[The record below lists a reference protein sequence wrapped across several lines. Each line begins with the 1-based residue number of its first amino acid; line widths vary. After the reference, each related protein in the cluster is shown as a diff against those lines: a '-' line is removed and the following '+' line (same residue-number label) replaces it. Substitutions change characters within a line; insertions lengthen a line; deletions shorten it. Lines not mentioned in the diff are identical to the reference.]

1 MANISQLNMGISF
14 DGSDAD
20 AGMSKTGTEAENL
33 SKKVQKADST
43 LAKIGKTSYTE
54 ILSMGRLAMAVYN
67 TGKSYLGMVTAG
79 ENLRIKLATLTGS
92 WESGVSTMRTLQDTS
107 ANTGVGLMELSGGFE
122 ELTAAGIST
131 GRALD
136 VVKKAGGLD
145 GLFGGGGQGVAAIS
159 GAMAGLNESA
169 FATEEAFTNLRKR
182 GIDTTS
188 ALIAQAEAL
197 TGQAVTA
204 VEAMRMLRSGA
215 ILGGTGAN
223 IVENALNGPAAKEAA
238 QRFEASLDGQL
249 ARLSSG
255 VSELF
260 RDISS
265 SIFEALPVKEIIAG
279 LRGGIE
285 AVRDIVQEIVDLF
298 MPIID
303 PENRLAGLND
313 AFSGIRDIVYD
324 IAERFAKIGNDLKTT
339 FDVLFAQISA
349 EINKL
354 MARLEFGPVGLI
366 GGGAEGAINRA
377 LAGEDKLAQMKIKAA
392 LAAGEQRNQ
401 GVTNFF
407 GGIRANAQFE
417 DFMRD
422 FWEDSVGDPMVQAA
436 KNIEDMTKTAQ
447 QFNLSMRDSV
457 LTPMERFNETMAKI
471 TIQQT
476 QFLKIQDE
484 ELKTKN
490 INILNRQK
498 AGSIAD
504 FIGQNSIGTSYL
516 ADKAMR
522 GSREEFDSIMRQRFG
537 DQGMNIQERIAR
549 ALDQSAQIERE
560 QADLQ
565 KQLLQA
571 WERVPKPAGVGFM
584 PKGI

>member
-238 QRFEASLDGQL
+238 RRFEASLDGQL

-285 AVRDIVQEIVDLF
+285 AVRDIVQEIIDLF

-303 PENRLAGLND
+303 PQNRLSGLND
-313 AFSGIRDIVYD
+313 AFSGVRDIVYD

>member
-238 QRFEASLDGQL
+238 RRFEASLDGQL

-285 AVRDIVQEIVDLF
+285 AVRDIVQEIIDLF

-303 PENRLAGLND
+303 PQNRLSGLND
-313 AFSGIRDIVYD
+313 AFSGVRDIVYD

-377 LAGEDKLAQMKIKAA
+377 LAGEDRLAQMRIRAA
-392 LAAGEQRNQ
+392 QAAGEQRNQ

>member
-20 AGMSKTGTEAENL
+20 AGMSKTGTEAESL

-122 ELTAAGIST
+122 ELTQAGIST

-145 GLFGGGGQGVAAIS
+145 GLFGGNGQGVAAIA

-197 TGQAVTA
+197 AGQTVST

-238 QRFEASLDGQL
+238 RRFEATLDGQL
-249 ARLSSG
+249 NRLSMG
-255 VSELF
+255 VTELF
-260 RDISS
+260 RDVSS
-265 SIFEALPVKEIIAG
+265 EILTRDFVTEFIAG
-279 LRGGIE
+279 LRGGVE
-285 AVRDIVQEIVDLF
+285 AVRDIVQEIIDLF

-324 IAERFAKIGNDLKTT
+324 IAERFAKVGNDLKTT
-339 FDVLFAQISA
+339 FDVLFIQISA

-377 LAGEDKLAQMKIKAA
+377 LAGEDKTAQMKIKAA
-392 LAAGEQRNQ
+392 LAAGEKRNQ
-401 GVTNFF
+401 GVNNFF
-407 GGIRANAQFE
+407 GGIRQNAELE

-422 FWEDSVGDPMVQAA
+422 FWDDSIGDATVKAA
-436 KNIEDMTKTAQ
+436 KNIEDMTKSAQ
-447 QFNLSMRDSV
+447 QFNLSMRDAV
-457 LTPMERFNETMAKI
+457 LTPMERFNETMSRIA
-471 TIQQT
+471 IQQE
-476 QFLKIQDE
+476 QMLDVGNA
-484 ELKTKN
+484 ELQVKN
-490 INILNRQK
+490 LNILNRQK

-504 FIGQNSIGTSYL
+504 FLANNSIGTSYL
-516 ADKAMR
+516 ADRAMR
-522 GSREEFDSIMRQRFG
+522 GSREEFDTIMRQKFG
-537 DQGMNIQERIAR
+537 DQGMNLQERIAR

>member
-490 INILNRQK
+490 MNILNRQK